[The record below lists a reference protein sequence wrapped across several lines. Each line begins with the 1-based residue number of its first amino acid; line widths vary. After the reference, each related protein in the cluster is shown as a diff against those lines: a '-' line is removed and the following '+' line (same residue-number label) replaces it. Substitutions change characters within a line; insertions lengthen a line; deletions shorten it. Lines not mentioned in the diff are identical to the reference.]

1 MFKISVPQKIME
13 EHFEFCNELICAE
26 IERKISTKKEEKKE
40 EKKDI
45 LDIKELKKLKPKKY
59 LDYVEENDLL
69 LDKKLL
75 ILFLSDY
82 FKQVILGSPMELEQL
97 NVNFD
102 IQFKDCE
109 ITKIWIE
116 SLFRDVYDIFSGLKS
131 GKDRITTDEKNNY
144 LKNEWS
150 ARHFIKELNIQV
162 CPYCNMNY
170 IHIYYNQNPTKLL
183 NPKEY
188 NKADVITSATVR
200 PDLDHFY
207 PKGNGFPILAM
218 SVNNLIPSCKQ
229 CNQQV
234 KKTKDLDINNYIH
247 PYMES
252 IDDYLYFFRDVG
264 ESKSYLDTLLGLE
277 ENFKFNVASKTDDKN
292 AFKKACRT
300 LEFFHVI
307 DLYDYKK
314 EYIQKRYRRE
324 MIYSEE
330 YLESLSKSFPEIHIF
345 SEYLKREETKDLKNE
360 TMGKLINDLFDF

>member
-1 MFKISVPQKIME
+1 MYKINITQKIKE
-13 EHFEFCNELICAE
+13 EHLEFCNELIRTE
-26 IERKISTKKEEKKE
+26 IERKISTKKEEKN
-40 EKKDI
+40 DI
-45 LDIKELKKLKPKKY
+45 LDIKELKKLEPKNY
-59 LDYVEENDLL
+59 LEYVEDNDLFL
-69 LDKKLL
+69 NNKLL
-75 ILFLSDY
+75 RIFLSDY
-82 FKQVILGSPMELEQL
+82 FEEVILGSPMELEQFS
-97 NVNFD
+97 VKFD
-102 IQFKDCE
+102 IEFKNCE
-109 ITKIWIE
+109 KTKIWIE

-131 GKDRITTDEKNNY
+131 KKDRITTDEKNNY

-170 IHIYYNQNPTKLL
+170 IHIYYNQNSTKLL

-188 NKADVITSATVR
+188 NKESVLTNATIR

-234 KKTKDLDINNYIH
+234 KKTKNLDINNYIH

-252 IDDYLYFFRDVG
+252 IDEYLYFFRDVG
-264 ESKSYLDTLLGLE
+264 ESKSYLDALLGLE
-277 ENFKFNVASKTDDKN
+277 ENFRFNVAPKTDDKN

-324 MIYSEE
+324 MIYSKE

-345 SEYLKREETKDLKNE
+345 SEYLKRDEINDLKNE